1 MNSGMIAKVLTGT
14 GLLICLYLI
23 VANASGTA
31 SIINSAAG
39 MYTNSIKTLQ
49 GRG

>member
-1 MNSGMIAKVLTGT
+1 MSAGMVAKILTGT

-23 VANASGTA
+23 VSNASGTA

-39 MYTNSIKTLQ
+39 LYTNSIKTLQ